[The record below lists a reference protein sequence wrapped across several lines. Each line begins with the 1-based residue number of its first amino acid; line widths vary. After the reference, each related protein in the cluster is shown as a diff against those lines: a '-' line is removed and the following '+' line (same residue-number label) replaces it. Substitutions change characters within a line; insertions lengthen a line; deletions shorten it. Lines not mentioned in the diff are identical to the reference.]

1 MMVSQLYFQDDP
13 HITNDSWASK
23 KETERR
29 ILSIALE
36 DIYGNLTVVF
46 DLFLMD
52 NN

>member
-13 HITNDSWASK
+13 RITNDPWASK
-23 KETERR
+23 KEAGQR
-29 ILSIALE
+29 ILPITLE
-36 DIYGNLTVVF
+36 DIHWNLTVVF